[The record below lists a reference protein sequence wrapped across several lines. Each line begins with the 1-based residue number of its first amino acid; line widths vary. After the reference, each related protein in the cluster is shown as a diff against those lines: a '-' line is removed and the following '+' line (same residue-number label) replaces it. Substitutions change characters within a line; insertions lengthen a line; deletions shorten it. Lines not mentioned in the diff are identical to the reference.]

1 MQYCL
6 DPLDLRL
13 RALDSSVG
21 LVTLGYRTLYA
32 RLRTFVITAA
42 LIEGLLRDNLLP
54 DKLLPAFEIG
64 FGSSQDGITL
74 IDERFS
80 FSQGLFGLIEIGLR
94 RPQLCLVFRRR
105 YPSDHL
111 ARFDFAAFLD
121 GDVDEPAGYLAA
133 TSTCMASMRPLVLTM
148 PSGMDLPSTRSSKLR
163 AFSRKFFAS
172 AVGAISAP
180 SVECVLLAGRGGLP
194 ATKMDTSSAPTM

>member
-64 FGSSQDGITL
+64 FGGRQDGSYA
-74 IDERFS
+74 DR
-80 FSQGLFGLIEIGLR
+80 
-94 RPQLCLVFRRR
+94 
-105 YPSDHL
+105 
-111 ARFDFAAFLD
+111 
-121 GDVDEPAGYLAA
+121 
-133 TSTCMASMRPLVLTM
+133 
-148 PSGMDLPSTRSSKLR
+148 
-163 AFSRKFFAS
+163 
-172 AVGAISAP
+172 
-180 SVECVLLAGRGGLP
+180 
-194 ATKMDTSSAPTM
+194 

>member
-94 RPQLCLVFRRR
+94 RPELGLVFRR
-105 YPSDHL
+105 L
-111 ARFDFAAFLD
+111 
-121 GDVDEPAGYLAA
+121 
-133 TSTCMASMRPLVLTM
+133 
-148 PSGMDLPSTRSSKLR
+148 
-163 AFSRKFFAS
+163 
-172 AVGAISAP
+172 
-180 SVECVLLAGRGGLP
+180 
-194 ATKMDTSSAPTM
+194 